1 MYTVRLYI
9 YIYISVMIE
18 CIQYI
23 PGCKQFAGLDVEDI
37 FSKWAAAYDIYDTV
51 GT

>member
-1 MYTVRLYI
+1 MYTVRL

-23 PGCKQFAGLDVEDI
+23 PGCKQFAGLVEDI